1 MKMVLKI
8 HNTEGNLY
16 ITMLS
21 SVQNIKL
28 VLQIIK
34 KMSGQWVRVRVMV
47 FNATFNNIS
56 DISWQSVLLV
66 NETRVS
72 GENHPP
78 AASHWQTLS
87 HNVV

>member
-1 MKMVLKI
+1 MVLKI

-78 AASHWQTLS
+78 AASH
-87 HNVV
+87 

>member
-78 AASHWQTLS
+78 ATSH
-87 HNVV
+87 

>member
-34 KMSGQWVRVRVMV
+34 KMSGQWVTIRVMV

-78 AASHWQTLS
+78 AASH
-87 HNVV
+87 